1 MKNKPLKPALLGLLF
16 ASGLA
21 LVAIPVTAQAQ
32 PNPADPSVVP
42 PPMKP
47 DNRLTTNIS
56 GKVTAKTDN
65 TLTVDNRTVTL
76 TGATTYSK
84 SGASIGSGDV
94 KVGDTIN
101 IVTTDDGQVAVSVNV
116 LVSS

>member
-1 MKNKPLKPALLGLLF
+1 MKTPRFHPAVLGLLAAVVF
-16 ASGLA
+16 GFVATSASA
-21 LVAIPVTAQAQ
+21 QSSSTDPAVTA
-32 PNPADPSVVP
+32 PA
-42 PPMKP
+42 MKP

-76 TGATTYSK
+76 TGATTYSR
-84 SGASIGSGDV
+84 SGASIGSGDIRI
-94 KVGDTIN
+94 GDTIN

-116 LVSS
+116 LASS

>member
-1 MKNKPLKPALLGLLF
+1 MKNQTLKPALLALAIGAAF
-16 ASGLA
+16 AAAPVVALA
-21 LVAIPVTAQAQ
+21 QSASTDPATSAPVR
-32 PNPADPSVVP
+32 
-42 PPMKP
+42 P

-56 GKVTAKTDN
+56 GHVTAKTDN
-65 TLTVDNRTVTL
+65 TVTVDNRTVST

-94 KVGDTIN
+94 KVGDTVN
-101 IVTTDDGQVAVSVNV
+101 IVTTENGQVAVSVNV

>member
-1 MKNKPLKPALLGLLF
+1 MNTLPLRRALLGLLA

-21 LVAIPVTAQAQ
+21 VLASTVNAQ

-42 PPMKP
+42 PATKP

-76 TGATTYSK
+76 TGATTFSK
-84 SGASIGSGDV
+84 NGASIGSGDV

>member
-1 MKNKPLKPALLGLLF
+1 MNTPLKRSLFGLLVV
-16 ASGLA
+16 SGLA
-21 LVAIPVTAQAQ
+21 LAATPVNAQSSSTD
-32 PNPADPSVVP
+32 PAVTVP
-42 PPMKP
+42 AKP
-47 DNRLTTNIS
+47 DNRLTNNIS

-76 TGATTYSK
+76 TGATTYSR
-84 SGASIGSGDV
+84 SGASIGSGDI

-116 LVSS
+116 LASS

>member
-1 MKNKPLKPALLGLLF
+1 MKTLPLKRALVGALV

-21 LVAIPVTAQAQ
+21 LLAVSADAQSSST
-32 PNPADPSVVP
+32 DPSATAP
-42 PPMKP
+42 AMKP

-76 TGATTYSK
+76 TGATTYSR
-84 SGASIGSGDV
+84 SGASIGSGDI
-94 KVGDTIN
+94 KIGDTIN

-116 LVSS
+116 LASS